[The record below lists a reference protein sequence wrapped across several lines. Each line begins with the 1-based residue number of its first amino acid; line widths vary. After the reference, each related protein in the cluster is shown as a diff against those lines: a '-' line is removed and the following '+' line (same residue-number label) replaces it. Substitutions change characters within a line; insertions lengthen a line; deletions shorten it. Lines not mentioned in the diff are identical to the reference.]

1 MHTKVEL
8 CPLSMDLMFK
18 YILGSSKNVRFTKD
32 LLESFYDLKTG
43 TLKDITISSSV
54 KLDRNTILNKKFEV
68 DVEIK
73 LQNGDYINLECYR
86 LFDENASIKSVM
98 YVASSF
104 SLSLRA
110 GEDYDKT
117 KRHTQINFVKNNTIQ
132 DSTNL
137 INKFLLINQS
147 NTKDIMIPELL
158 QIFVINLD
166 LKDDMKYNGVNE
178 RLVRWLRLLNAES
191 LEEIEAIG
199 KEDSLMSEVVEE
211 MRMFSGN
218 KEVQDYRAQEALI
231 RSQHKSALK
240 EATSKGQE
248 FGEEIGKEEAIL
260 KVAKNMLNMNMK
272 LEDIAKAT
280 GLTVDKIQNLKED

>member
-240 EATSKGQE
+240 EENLKGKKL
-248 FGEEIGKEEAIL
+248 GEEIGQEEAIL
-260 KVAKNMLNMNMK
+260 KVAKNMLN
-272 LEDIAKAT
+272 EDINISTISKVT
-280 GLTVDKIQNLKED
+280 GLSESKIQSLKED

>member
-1 MHTKVEL
+1 MSL
-8 CPLSMDLMFK
+8 DLMFK
-18 YILGSSKNVRFTKD
+18 YILGSSKNIRFTED
-32 LLESFYDLKTG
+32 LLESFYDLKPG
-43 TLKDITISSSV
+43 TLKDITISNSV

-98 YVASSF
+98 YIASSF

-178 RLVRWLRLLNAES
+178 RLVRWLKLLNVEE

-231 RSQHKSALK
+231 RSQHKRALK
-240 EATSKGQE
+240 EENLKGKKL
-248 FGEEIGKEEAIL
+248 GEEIGQEEAVL
-260 KVAKNMLNMNMK
+260 KIAKNMLRHGD
-272 LEDIAKAT
+272 DISYVSTIT
-280 GLTVDKIQNLKED
+280 GLREEELSLIKESLEEA

>member
-1 MHTKVEL
+1 MSL
-8 CPLSMDLMFK
+8 DLMFK
-18 YILGSSKNVRFTKD
+18 YILGSSKNIRFTED
-32 LLESFYDLKTG
+32 LLESFYDLKPG
-43 TLKDITISSSV
+43 TLKDITISNSV

-68 DVEIK
+68 DIEIK

-98 YVASSF
+98 YIASSF

-166 LKDDMKYNGVNE
+166 LKDDMKYNGINE

-191 LEEIEAIG
+191 LEEIETIG

-218 KEVQDYRAQEALI
+218 KEVQNYRAQEALI

-260 KVAKNMLNMNMK
+260 EIAKNMLRHGD
-272 LEDIAKAT
+272 DISYVSTIT
-280 GLTVDKIQNLKED
+280 GLREEELSLIKESLEEA

>member
-1 MHTKVEL
+1 MQTEVKIWPMSL
-8 CPLSMDLMFK
+8 DLMFK
-18 YILGSSKNVRFTKD
+18 YILGSSKNVRFTSD
-32 LLESFYDLKTG
+32 LLESFYDLKPG
-43 TLKDITISSSV
+43 TLKDITISNSV

-178 RLVRWLRLLNAES
+178 RLVRWLKLLNVEE

-218 KEVQDYRAQEALI
+218 KEVQNYRAQEALI

-240 EATSKGQE
+240 EENLKGKKL
-248 FGEEIGKEEAIL
+248 GEEIGQEEAIL